1 MNQECFVLSKVN
13 ILVVDD
19 TIVNLTLLSQILSR
33 QGYKVRV
40 APNGNLALQSA
51 RSNPPDLILLDI
63 KMPQMNG
70 YEVCQQL
77 KEDRRT
83 CDIPIIFISA
93 LDEAVDKVT
102 AFKIGAVD
110 YITKPFEEIEVLARI
125 ENQLRL
131 RRFQIEL
138 QNQNAQLQLLLT
150 TTQAISSAANVEE
163 ALEVILANV
172 CLTIGWD
179 FGEAWIP
186 NSETKLLEYS
196 RAWYG
201 NKVDLQ
207 QFHSE
212 SCKLRF
218 AVGEGLPGRVWFSQ
232 QLEWIEDVSQA
243 EEEVFYR
250 VQSATEAGLKGAI
263 AIPIAFE
270 HQVLAVLLFFQKRE
284 MIPDE
289 RSLTL
294 VNAIATQLG
303 SMIHRKKIEAD
314 LIRANLELERLANLD
329 GLTKVANRR
338 RFDTY
343 LSQEWQRGIREKQ
356 PLSLILFDVDY
367 FKKYNDYYGHQ
378 CGDECLQKIA
388 LAATRAA
395 KRSADLVA
403 RYGGEEFAIILPN
416 TPAEGAIQVAQA
428 IREQMRQLMIPHIAS
443 DVNEYVSLSLG
454 VCSVVP
460 MGDRSPE
467 TLIAAADRA
476 LYQAKTQGRDRIIF
490 QTSDLADSHLHSTIG
505 QGN

>member
-1 MNQECFVLSKVN
+1 MNQEQFFLSKVN

-19 TIVNLTLLSQILSR
+19 TIVNLTLLSQILSSS
-33 QGYKVRV
+33 GYKVRV
-40 APNGNLALQSA
+40 APNGKLALQSA

-63 KMPQMNG
+63 KMPEMNG
-70 YEVCQQL
+70 YEVCQHL
-77 KEDRRT
+77 KEDQRT
-83 CDIPIIFISA
+83 CEIPVIFISA
-93 LDEAVDKVT
+93 LDEAVNQVT
-102 AFKIGAVD
+102 AFSVGGVD

-131 RRFQIEL
+131 RKFQLEL
-138 QNQNAQLQLLLT
+138 QIQNAQLQLLLT

-163 ALEVILANV
+163 ALEVILTNL
-172 CLTIGWD
+172 CSTIGWD

-186 NSETKLLEYS
+186 NSETSLLEYS
-196 RAWYG
+196 RTWYASKSYL
-201 NKVDLQ
+201 N
-207 QFHSE
+207 QFYRQ
-212 SCKLRF
+212 SCNLRF
-218 AVGEGLPGRVWFSQ
+218 ASGEGFPGRVWLSQ
-232 QLEWIEDVSQA
+232 KLEWIKDVSQA
-243 EEEVFYR
+243 EEGVFYR
-250 VQSATEAGLKGAI
+250 VQMAREAGLKGAI

-270 HQVLAVLLFFQKRE
+270 NQVLAVLVFFQRQQ

-289 RSLTL
+289 KVLTL

-343 LSQEWQRGIREKQ
+343 LAEEWQRVIREKQ
-356 PLSLILFDVDY
+356 PISLILFDVDY

-388 LAATRAA
+388 LAASCAA

-416 TPAEGAIQVAQA
+416 TPAEGAIQVAQE
-428 IREQMRQLMIPHIAS
+428 IREQMSLLKLPHITS
-443 DVNEYVSLSLG
+443 DVNEYVTLSLG
-454 VCSVVP
+454 VCSIIP
-460 MGDRSPE
+460 TRDDWPE
-467 TLIAAADRA
+467 SLIAAADKA

-490 QTSDLADSHLHSTIG
+490 QTTDLSTSPVHST
-505 QGN
+505 